1 MPQIPQLE
9 INLEAL
15 MRYILALALL
25 FFSGASFGATEVT
38 GAGSTFVFPIL
49 SQWADAYKKQTGI
62 SVNYQSIG
70 SGGGIKMIEGNTVN
84 FGASDKPLTSEE
96 LSEKKLVQFPI
107 INGAV
112 VPVIHLKDFKAGQ
125 LKLSGPLLADIFL
138 GKITKWNDKAI
149 VDLNKGLTLPDKMIS
164 VIRRSDGSGTTFIFT
179 NYLSKVSPTWKEKV
193 GESTAVE
200 WPVGVGAKGNEG
212 VASNVKQI
220 EGAIGYVE
228 YAYALQN
235 KMAYTQLENSAKKFV
250 SPDEKSFKAAAT
262 GAEWAKA
269 KDYYLILTNAPGK
282 DSWPIA
288 GSTFILM
295 QKVQGTDKAEQAKEA
310 LKFFQ
315 WSFENG
321 EAKAREMH
329 YVPIPKTVAK
339 LIQRTWKEN
348 IKTTDGAP
356 VATGL

>member
-1 MPQIPQLE
+1 
-9 INLEAL
+9 
-15 MRYILALALL
+15 MRYVLLASVL
-25 FFSGASFGATEVT
+25 FFSSFSHGATEVT

-49 SQWADAYKKQTGI
+49 SQWADAYKKKTGI

-96 LSEKKLVQFPI
+96 LTEKKLVQFPI

-112 VPVIHLKDFKAGQ
+112 VPVVNLKDIKAGT
-125 LKLSGPLLADIFL
+125 LKLTGTVLADIFM
-138 GKITKWNDKAI
+138 GKITKWNDKTI
-149 VDLNKGLTLPDKMIS
+149 TDLNKGLTLPDKMIS
-164 VIRRSDGSGTTFIFT
+164 VVRRSDGSGTTFIFT

-193 GESTAVE
+193 GENSAVE

-212 VASNVKQI
+212 VASNVQQI
-220 EGAIGYVE
+220 DGAIGYVE

-235 KMAYTQLENSAKKFV
+235 KMTFTQLENSAKKFV
-250 SPDEKSFKAAAT
+250 IPDEKSFKAAAA
-262 GAEWAKA
+262 GADWAKA

-295 QKVQGTDKAEQAKEA
+295 QKVQGADKAEQAKAA
-310 LKFFQ
+310 LQFFQ
-315 WSFENG
+315 WTFQNG

-329 YVPIPKTVAK
+329 YVPIPQTVAK
-339 LIQRTWKEN
+339 LIQKTWKES
-348 IKTTDGAP
+348 IKTADGAP